1 MLGLSQGLKLSMKR
15 GYGFHGSFV
24 GWEFEKK
31 DRAGK
36 IETHNEK
43 GGGAAVADAVALVE
57 RTGRSEGV
65 QSSQVVQT
73 APKGPPVIYQP
84 VGAPVVY
91 AAGGQQCAQ
100 AAGMSQQSMCAGI
113 PPTGMASQHGAM
125 VADPR
130 MVTGVM
136 AAEGVNPWSA
146 AKRV

>member
-1 MLGLSQGLKLSMKR
+1 M
-15 GYGFHGSFV
+15 GFHGSFV

-31 DRAGK
+31 DRVGK

-84 VGAPVVY
+84 VGAPVVH

-113 PPTGMASQHGAM
+113 PPAGMASQLTWGNGCGSQDGNWGLWLLKEWTHG
-125 VADPR
+125 VLQS
-130 MVTGVM
+130 G
-136 AAEGVNPWSA
+136 
-146 AKRV
+146 

>member
-1 MLGLSQGLKLSMKR
+1 MNR
-15 GYGFHGSFV
+15 RW
-24 GWEFEKK
+24 WEFEKK
-31 DRAGK
+31 DRVGK

-43 GGGAAVADAVALVE
+43 GGGAAVADTVALVE
-57 RTGRSEGV
+57 RTGRSPQKFPEGV

-73 APKGPPVIYQP
+73 AFKGPPVIYQP

>member
-1 MLGLSQGLKLSMKR
+1 MSEGSREPPLVGVREEGQG
-15 GYGFHGSFV
+15 G
-24 GWEFEKK
+24 K
-31 DRAGK
+31 DRNP
-36 IETHNEK
+36 NEK
-43 GGGAAVADAVALVE
+43 GGGAVADTVALVE
-57 RTGRSEGV
+57 RTGRSPQKFPEGV

-73 APKGPPVIYQP
+73 AFKGPPVIYQP

-100 AAGMSQQSMCAGI
+100 AAGMLQQLMCAGI
-113 PPTGMASQHGAM
+113 PPAGMASQHGAM